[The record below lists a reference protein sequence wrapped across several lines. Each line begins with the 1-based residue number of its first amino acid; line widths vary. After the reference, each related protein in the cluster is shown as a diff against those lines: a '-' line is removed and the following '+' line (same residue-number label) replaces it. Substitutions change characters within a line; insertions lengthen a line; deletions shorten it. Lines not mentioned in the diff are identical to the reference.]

1 MLLGV
6 RERFMMR
13 SETRKDKSKSEL
25 ESYERSALVVPRP
38 QTASKT
44 ITISLIS
51 YYSEKLQID
60 F

>member
-38 QTASKT
+38 QTTSKT

>member
-1 MLLGV
+1 MLLGI

-13 SETRKDKSKSEL
+13 GETSKGKSKREL
-25 ESYERSALVVPRP
+25 ESYERGALVAPRP